1 LQEGSNESKG
11 ESEGN
16 QDSAMP
22 PAEVIKT
29 EFPGPGYRTVESTLE
44 TSKELGMTEIVVLGY
59 DQNGDFVLKMS
70 SMQRKDTLW
79 LLHVAILN
87 TMRDQ

>member
-1 LQEGSNESKG
+1 LQENTDGSKD

-22 PAEVIKT
+22 PAEVIKK

-44 TSKELGMTEIVVLGY
+44 TTKDLGMTEIVVLGY
-59 DQNGDFVLKMS
+59 DKDGDFVLRTS

-79 LLHVAILN
+79 LLHVAIQN
-87 TMRDQ
+87 IME